1 LRLLPSLAAGFAALV
16 LMAGAAA
23 GRAGELV
30 PASRAGE
37 LVMVETKGC
46 AWCAKWHR
54 EIGPI
59 YPKTAEGQRLPLRVV
74 RMENMPADLRFLKQ
88 LRYAPTFVAVSC
100 GREMGRVVGYGGDDL
115 FWGELSQIYRKL
127 PATC

>member
-1 LRLLPSLAAGFAALV
+1 MRLRPSLAALVTALV
-16 LMAGAAA
+16 LGTGA
-23 GRAGELV
+23 V
-30 PASRAGE
+30 PSRADQ
-37 LVMVETKGC
+37 LVMVETRGC

-59 YPKTAEGQRLPLRVV
+59 YPKTEEGKRLPLRVV

-88 LRYAPTFVAVSC
+88 LRYAPTFVAVAC
-100 GREMGRVVGYGGDDL
+100 GREVGRVVGYGGDDL
-115 FWGELSQIYRKL
+115 FWGELAQITRKL